1 MKQQFIK
8 YKDIL
13 LIAELTN
20 NDEVRFNLTPL
31 VLFVV
36 DSNGR
41 NSIVAFCLTDRVN
54 YQTVFKLFL
63 EYM

>member
-20 NDEVRFNLTPL
+20 NDEIRFNLTPL

-54 YQTVFKLFL
+54 Y
-63 EYM
+63 